1 MQSEDLWFYYDLIIR
16 KLSFVI
22 QKVKEFCEINVLN
35 YDLFS
40 AELLQKC
47 YAFELLFFFMKK
59 IKQLLCCFASVAD
72 FVFQA

>member
-40 AELLQKC
+40 VELL
-47 YAFELLFFFMKK
+47 
-59 IKQLLCCFASVAD
+59 
-72 FVFQA
+72 